1 MRAFVIHISACFFLL
16 QCQVF
21 FFGQTIASIRTYGD
35 IFFEDGRQIVDC
47 STGGY
52 LVAGT
57 TSNDPATNTNFYV
70 LKLDE
75 NFNCVWNRTL
85 GGQDVEQGL
94 GVLEDSE
101 GNILIC
107 GYSNSFTD
115 SGYDLLVYKL
125 SSDGEYIWHKTIGGA
140 DWDFGY
146 KIVKHPVDGYLICG
160 KTYSTGNGNSDAYLV
175 HLSLLGEIMSEW
187 SYGGSDEDSF
197 EDILIDGADIYVA
210 GNSIQNEEELFF
222 IYKLDESGYIIS
234 SFYSETGL
242 HLNAISKLYND
253 IYVVGYTIVEGNK
266 RSYMHCLHSNDWSTY
281 FANIGT
287 DNGNFE
293 FTDIISDSKLI
304 VIGNTDAFGLGG
316 YDMLVQQQSI
326 EGVFEA
332 GLTFGTVGF
341 DQAYCALRNGSG
353 NLIFLGSTSSEL
365 QSKELTLVY
374 WEDILLSQNYSLQY
388 SDNSCVSLD
397 ITNPE
402 SIEEP
407 SVFFDRKL
415 SYLQFRDFRNISS
428 VELFSSIGQLILSN
442 ANLETMN
449 LTLPNLPTGV
459 YILKYQEGDKTRVMK
474 FCY

>member
-1 MRAFVIHISACFFLL
+1 M
-16 QCQVF
+16 
-21 FFGQTIASIRTYGD
+21 QT
-35 IFFEDGRQIVDC
+35 
-47 STGGY
+47 
-52 LVAGT
+52 
-57 TSNDPATNTNFYV
+57 
-70 LKLDE
+70 
-75 NFNCVWNRTL
+75 
-85 GGQDVEQGL
+85 
-94 GVLEDSE
+94 
-101 GNILIC
+101 
-107 GYSNSFTD
+107 
-115 SGYDLLVYKL
+115 
-125 SSDGEYIWHKTIGGA
+125 
-140 DWDFGY
+140 
-146 KIVKHPVDGYLICG
+146 
-160 KTYSTGNGNSDAYLV
+160 
-175 HLSLLGEIMSEW
+175 
-187 SYGGSDEDSF
+187 
-197 EDILIDGADIYVA
+197 
-210 GNSIQNEEELFF
+210 
-222 IYKLDESGYIIS
+222 
-234 SFYSETGL
+234 
-242 HLNAISKLYND
+242 SK
-253 IYVVGYTIVEGNK
+253 
-266 RSYMHCLHSNDWSTY
+266 SHCLHSNDWSTY